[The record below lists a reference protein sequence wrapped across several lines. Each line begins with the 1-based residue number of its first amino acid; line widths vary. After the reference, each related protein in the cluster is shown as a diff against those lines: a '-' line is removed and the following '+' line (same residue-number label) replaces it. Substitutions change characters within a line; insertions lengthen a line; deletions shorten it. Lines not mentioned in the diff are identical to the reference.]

1 VEISEISPIQNKS
14 VAFKVTI
21 EKPMNAAPKDTPEVI
36 LAITESGLHS
46 SVKAGENS
54 GHELQHSP
62 VLREMKVIGV
72 AGKNGQDTFSA
83 QPSVKLDSKWNVE
96 NLRAIVFVQEK
107 KSRHILGAAAIRLTQ

>member
-1 VEISEISPIQNKS
+1 MQNKVVTLKVS
-14 VAFKVTI
+14 V
-21 EKPMNAAPKDTPEVI
+21 EKPAGVSPKDSPEVV

-72 AGKNGQDTFSA
+72 TGKNGQNTFEA
-83 QPSVKLDSKWNVE
+83 QPNVKLDAKWRVE
-96 NLRAIVFVQEK
+96 NLRAIVFLQEK
-107 KSRHILGAAAIRLTQ
+107 KSRHILGAASMRLAQGDSAPTH